1 MELCRMSALILQLN
15 SAPAVMKALDRFE
28 SEIRAAPTLDVLLAM
43 TEVVAALHRRWKP
56 VKDVSDRAGECWN
69 EAEEKLAEERAKLG
83 KATGT
88 RGQLKG
94 KIVGTAKKGKGR
106 GYTGEAVVVPPVSAP
121 SLKELG
127 LGKRQAARAEKIRE
141 LGRAARKKL
150 EAELKA
156 EGKPVNPHTVLAL
169 QRKKNKVE
177 KKHAIAKAVF
187 SATGPFDCVI
197 IDPPWN
203 MQKIDREERP
213 NQDAFDYPVMTEA
226 ELISFWAKEIANELS
241 PDCHVFVWTTQ
252 KFLPAA
258 IRLLEPWGLNYVL
271 TMVWHKSG
279 GFQPIDLPQYNC
291 EFIVYARKGAPVFID
306 TKAFDCCF
314 EAPRREHSRKPDYF
328 YDLVRRVTGGSRVD
342 VFSRELREGFAQL
355 GNQPDK
361 FAAKTEAA
369 E

>member
-1 MELCRMSALILQLN
+1 
-15 SAPAVMKALDRFE
+15 MKALDRLQLD
-28 SEIRAAPTLDVLLAM
+28 IREAPTLDVLLAM
-43 TEVVAALHRRWKP
+43 TEVAAALHRRWKP
-56 VKDVSDRAGECWN
+56 VKDVSDRAGECWI
-69 EAEEKLAEERAKLG
+69 EADAKLAEERAKLG

-94 KIVGTAKKGKGR
+94 IEKGGSRGRGKGTYA
-106 GYTGEAVVVPPVSAP
+106 GKAVVVPPAQDAP

-127 LGKRQAARAEKIRE
+127 LSKRQATRADKIRQ
-141 LGRAARKKL
+141 LGRSTRERL
-150 EAELKA
+150 EAELKT

-177 KKHAIAKAVF
+177 KKHAIAKAAF

-226 ELISFWAKEIANELS
+226 ELESFWANEIDANLS
-241 PDCHVFVWTTQ
+241 PDCHVFMWTTQ
-252 KFLPAA
+252 KFLPVA
-258 IRLLEPWGLNYVL
+258 IRLLEPWGLHYVL
-271 TMVWHKSG
+271 TMVWHKPG

-291 EFIVYARKGAPVFID
+291 EFIIYARRGAPIFID
-306 TKAFDCCF
+306 TKEFNCCF

-328 YDLVRRVTGGSRVD
+328 YDLVRRVTGGSRID
-342 VFSRELREGFAQL
+342 IFSREPRDGFAQY
-355 GNQPDK
+355 GNQSGK
-361 FAAKTEAA
+361 FAATEAA